1 MGRRV
6 TFTILGNIDDI
17 PFDLNA
23 VVSGC
28 FLFVCLIGCLVVCL
42 FVCLFEWLVWPMA
55 CGCHSAWGQG
65 ENHRQIDCFLDS
77 FSEGTGLRPIGGLLP
92 VEVNEVWDLSE
103 SCLQ

>member
-42 FVCLFEWLVWPMA
+42 FVCLNGWFGLWLAVA
-55 CGCHSAWGQG
+55 
-65 ENHRQIDCFLDS
+65 IVL
-77 FSEGTGLRPIGGLLP
+77 GGR
-92 VEVNEVWDLSE
+92 ERITDR
-103 SCLQ
+103 